1 MPCKQY
7 RIGVFFDGT
16 GNSQGIDGDAKSNV
30 AKLFESYLTG
40 EVKKN
45 FIVDKH
51 YEVGIGTYMDK
62 AAYKEH
68 YIQRKIDKGYG
79 GGGAKRINHAIEKVC
94 KLLDGHLYHESEDN
108 KFFKREID
116 VFGFSR
122 GAAEARDFV
131 NTFHWKKINKNK
143 KYSDVRFNF
152 IGLFDTVGS
161 FGEAGN
167 DIDYKPRDPLLSDE
181 SDGFRDHDG
190 TALYA
195 YRRVYTN
202 EADAKK
208 AEAHLKNLGAKS
220 IFSTYS
226 LGRYYVAAMVSDEGL
241 FEPYNF
247 HLKQGINASAKHI
260 IHFVAHDEKR
270 YNFPLTN
277 IAGSGGF
284 EYTML
289 GVHSDIGGGY
299 PDSMT
304 QELSYHISAHN
315 TKQRAKARVQGWSER
330 VNRHMGR
337 VTLYKKRVVSNALSV
352 VYWHLMYDLAVE
364 KYGLYLQKPTE
375 AISLELMPYFAYAKE
390 HLTNAYTYENEPQ
403 GLSLKEKYIH
413 YSSVDVADI
422 ETFNDG
428 NTNVVD
434 LWAEDSPDLIGGND
448 MRYVNKITGKR
459 VDARENRTITKEELY
474 AKREIYENKHSL
486 AITVKQR

>member
-1 MPCKQY
+1 MACKTC
-7 RIGVFFDGT
+7 RFGVFFDGT
-16 GNSQGIDGDAKSNV
+16 GNSLGIDGDAKSNV
-30 AKLFESYLTG
+30 AKLYESYLTG
-40 EVKKN
+40 EVKEN
-45 FIVDKH
+45 FFVGKH
-51 YEVGIGTYMDK
+51 YEVGIGTYMTQGEYD
-62 AAYKEH
+62 
-68 YIQRKIDKGYG
+68 INVIRRKIDKGYG
-79 GGGAKRINHAIEKVC
+79 GGGAKRIYSAIDAVC
-94 KLLDGHLYHESEDN
+94 AFLDEHLYHKSEDN

-131 NTFHWKKINKNK
+131 NTFIKKKVITEKGD
-143 KYSDVRFNF
+143 YGDVRFNF
-152 IGLFDTVGS
+152 IGIFDTVGS

-167 DIDYKPRDPLLSDE
+167 DIDMKPASKDYATEVSE
-181 SDGFRDHDG
+181 SDGFSEHTGKELIRKKKIF
-190 TALYA
+190 LSQQ
-195 YRRVYTN
+195 
-202 EADAKK
+202 EADTFAMQKQQSGW
-208 AEAHLKNLGAKS
+208 EILYNKN
-220 IFSTYS
+220 STVIYAQKENV
-226 LGRYYVAAMVSDEGL
+226 LYT
-241 FEPYNF
+241 PYNF

-459 VDARENRTITKEELY
+459 VDARENRTIAKEELY